1 MRAVSRELQKHF
13 TGPDLAELRDLFGP
27 PPVLSTENAKAYDE
41 ILARLMQCLDPRDFM
56 ERLLIKQLVDCT
68 WEMMRYTRHK
78 TMSIERKFRQ
88 RLELQSKAAKAS
100 GQNREARLADS
111 GRANALGS
119 VCELEKIADGA
130 VRDAGETLTHLPHE
144 LDQVGALEA
153 SIGYHGQL
161 DHLLNAAVA
170 RRNDVLEQVERYK
183 HGSGKRLRKT
193 SNAIIEAEFSDSQPA
208 PQRVEAQFAPSIEQT
223 Q

>member
-1 MRAVSRELQKHF
+1 MSRALQENF
-13 TGPDLAELRDLFGP
+13 SGPDLAELRELFGP

-41 ILARLMQCLDPRDFM
+41 ILARLMQCFEPRDFM

-88 RLELQSKAAKAS
+88 RLELQSKAAKA
-100 GQNREARLADS
+100 ARLADS
-111 GRANALGS
+111 GRANG
-119 VCELEKIADGA
+119 V
-130 VRDAGETLTHLPHE
+130 VRDAGEILTHLSHE

-170 RRNDVLEQVERYK
+170 RRNDVLEQFERYK
-183 HGSGKRLRKT
+183 HGCGKRMRKT
-193 SNAIIEAEFSDSQPA
+193 SDAIIDAEFSDSGRA
-208 PQRVEAQFAPSIEQT
+208 PQRVEAQLAPFIEQT

>member
-1 MRAVSRELQKHF
+1 MRAVSQKLQKNVS
-13 TGPDLAELRDLFGP
+13 GPDLAELRDLFGP
-27 PPVLSTENAKAYDE
+27 PPVLSTESAKAYDE
-41 ILARLMQCLDPRDFM
+41 ILARLMQCFDPRDFM

-88 RLELQSKAAKAS
+88 RLELQSKAADAA

-119 VCELEKIADGA
+119 MCELEKIADGA
-130 VRDAGETLTHLPHE
+130 VRDAGEITHLPHE

-170 RRNDVLEQVERYK
+170 RRNDVLEQFERYK
-183 HGSGKRLRKT
+183 HGSGTRLRKT
-193 SNAIIEAEFSDSQPA
+193 SNAIIEAEFIDSQPA
-208 PQRVEAQFAPSIEQT
+208 LQRVEAQLAPSIEQT
-223 Q
+223 R